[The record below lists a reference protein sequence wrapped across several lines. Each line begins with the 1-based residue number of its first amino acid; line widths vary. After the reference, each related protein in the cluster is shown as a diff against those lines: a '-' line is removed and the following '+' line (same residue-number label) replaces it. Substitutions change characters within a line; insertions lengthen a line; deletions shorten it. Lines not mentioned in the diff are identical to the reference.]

1 MNLFQSRCP
10 FFLKAIIAFGFILQL
25 SFSQLASLNFRP
37 ERLEQPIIIRKA
49 LSKEICHLKEL
60 DEMSYYCEPL
70 ENTTNAAYLQ
80 IDCELISKKDSQFLI
95 LGDCDQSF
103 NLNGDLTS
111 LNNCNKYLCDMEN
124 NPLNL
129 LIVKVSG
136 KTEYFHA
143 IEHFK
148 RNFRFKESTRS
159 MKLSPIPVHV
169 LYKKFQLFPDFTNK
183 STPWISPFYGKYI
196 AYYIGSEEHIP
207 TLDWVIQKFDN
218 SIFKNFLELKDKYE
232 IQNKENDIIS
242 TSETVYSISWLIST
256 IIETYWTR
264 GIDQQTIQ
272 QNQSF
277 HTETSS
283 FDTGLTYRTYCSLDF
298 SSFIFNMK
306 QYIDFAAGLNNSPS
320 YLTREV
326 KYINN
331 ENIKDIFL
339 YSRVDLDSFYLNYSP
354 NEISSDHS
362 NLSNDELF
370 NKPFPCNSKYKSI
383 QKLKKTAFDDYSSN
397 NVKKSLDSDLHKL
410 SKTVNEDILVLVNI
424 IYELISNY
432 IIGIYKKNP
441 ILVESSERLQR
452 YYKIYQKLFSRI
464 TEIKLEVDKVC
475 GRKAFK
481 IYSKNN
487 DGKKTI
493 ISSSSSNNNNN
504 NSTND
509 KNSTKSNK
517 NKHSDLDEENICSLR
532 YSMDVIKRLESIFFS
547 IHENYRY
554 VEQLRKNQLNSP
566 EYLLRSTY
574 CFSKALFENNYKDVP
589 NETIIKTVLINS
601 IIYKL
606 KKSTSKSIKSECLKD
621 LSSGDLSWLVDIES
635 NSQICESYSNCIFN
649 KESINQSVEIFTKL
663 KEIDQE
669 GGFHEKFALIKEMC
683 IYSDKILGLSLAR
696 NKDTE
701 SNNIDSDLTN
711 CQGFRLLQL
720 TLRTSQLQ
728 QEVVGFKFRITLV
741 DKIGNSYFI
750 PDSSTVNYLLI
761 NDFCMDPEITPLIQ
775 CNFDWV
781 AFQGLEELKKS
792 SKKEN
797 YKRITNSIILPDG
810 YTIYTPLYFKETT
823 DIDFISLSN
832 GVLFGRILSSE
843 TNPNPKLRLTYFN
856 GLPYPYHMNNED
868 LKRKICEKSPNKFTY
883 NPEYSNPQKILVLKI
898 SYESSPISII
908 VDDEYFENK
917 TLIRNSLIFKDKF
930 SVIET
935 PGLSIPL
942 TPCIIQIES
951 TLRSRSPCNS
961 ILFPYLMIQEFVNPL
976 GIENNNG
983 IINGNIVNSGTIS
996 SNNNNN
1002 SDKKNKSSS
1011 TPINTMDDIMYPT
1024 NLEGVLEKI
1033 LEIEPLA
1040 LNFIIS
1046 GRGYKFLKMI
1056 LKSNY
1061 YLGYHFLTT
1070 LVTFWTGGSKFRQHC
1085 DMHPGNILTRFP
1097 SSWKKYKWEKYLK
1110 SVLDHVDQRYF
1121 SIIDVDFSYESEMKI
1136 TNLEEDIERLP
1147 DKDPCNHPSV
1157 IENNSQVSRN
1167 DYERI
1172 MCFFCD
1178 SHMSLET
1185 FTEVISNSY
1194 PSKTIYYDLSTHY
1207 EDIMRIHNY
1216 TMNYCEKAK
1225 NMINEL
1231 KERGEDD
1238 LATGFKMIQNLRK
1251 VIWNSILGLERFDT
1265 FSVSGNELGNNDLF
1279 SRFLFS
1285 GSGPNLE
1292 SWLSLQKSSELKNK
1306 KELITRNLRRG
1317 DSIMDN
1323 ENSYLSNND
1332 DLKESVLVE
1341 KGLSLP
1347 VFPERIMPG
1356 MISSIPEQS
1365 LSFYCTAIS
1374 TRKLLN
1380 SPSLKF
1386 TDLVNFLL
1394 QRSSSEGYI
1403 RKIHFGSSFEEFEST
1418 KSKLESV
1425 EHSKLACMENYENK
1439 RIVMEMIPLIYS
1451 KADMV
1456 CPKDICTSVKHYD
1469 IFESIVLVYRYRLSH
1484 LISTAYHL
1492 GDTYSNFEDQMLSI
1506 KVWMVERKN
1515 EIGKDGLDL
1524 SIAEK
1529 KLLKLN
1535 EEQINSILEL
1545 YHFCIRDRFY
1555 SSLSYG
1561 QLKCKTIPEFEK
1573 YGEDSN
1579 GLLILEL
1586 SSISDRSSSNILFP
1600 WIYNSD
1606 FSIFESEFSF
1616 KDVNGI
1622 SVIGIVRPFDQGE
1635 GIENNNIKERKVFI
1649 HKGGKCIY
1657 NYNSRIDEYKA
1668 PPSITNKISEGHEH
1682 LYRNSFIGYDKMEI
1696 NSLTVFTLDE
1706 GKRISFYS
1714 WVKEIMNASTGFF
1727 QEKDLGLSGIGFSSI
1742 KKNYQIEL
1750 IILVG
1755 FVVKTFKS
1763 IWIPNP
1769 ECKHYSKF
1777 KTVCFPMFC
1786 GLSSK
1791 NIILNVG
1798 DNRRI
1803 RGVKFLF
1810 GQDIKVINA
1819 YNDVTGFNFEGS
1831 ELQLKGKSKSE
1842 LEELVSLSHILPHYC
1857 FGNNDQV
1864 NDMITVAST
1873 LEYLTTVIATD
1884 GALDPLKLFSSNVG
1898 DVYYRYFNMTL
1909 EEILGQV
1916 NRFCDILQAYSGSKS
1931 RVC

>member
-1 MNLFQSRCP
+1 MSRLQSRCP

-25 SFSQLASLNFRP
+25 SFCQLASLNYRP
-37 ERLEQPIIIRKA
+37 ERLEQPVIIRKA

-60 DEMSYYCEPL
+60 DEMSFYCEPL
-70 ENTTNAAYLQ
+70 ENTPNAAYLQ
-80 IDCELISKKDSQFLI
+80 VDCELISKKDSQFLI
-95 LGDCDQSF
+95 LGDCDQST
-103 NLNGDLTS
+103 NLNGDLIS
-111 LNNCNKYLCDMEN
+111 LNNCNKYLCDMEA

-143 IEHFK
+143 LDHFK
-148 RNFRFKESTRS
+148 RNFRFKESTRT
-159 MKLSPIPVHV
+159 MKLSPIPVHF
-169 LYKKFQLFPDFTNK
+169 LYKKFQLFPDLTNK
-183 STPWISPFYGKYI
+183 STPWISPFYGKYL

-207 TLDWVIQKFDN
+207 TLDWVLHKFDN
-218 SIFKNFLELKDKYE
+218 TIFKNFLELKDNYE
-232 IQNKENDIIS
+232 IQDKENDIIS

-264 GIDQQTIQ
+264 GIDQRARQP
-272 QNQSF
+272 F
-277 HTETSS
+277 HPETSS

-306 QYIDFAAGLNNSPS
+306 QYIDFAARLNESPS
-320 YLTREV
+320 YLTRQV
-326 KYINN
+326 KDASS

-370 NKPFPCNSKYKSI
+370 NKPFPCNSKYKSV

-397 NVKKSLDSDLHKL
+397 NVKKPLDSDLYKL
-410 SKTVNEDILVLVNI
+410 SKTVNEDVLVLVNI
-424 IYELISNY
+424 IYELFSSY

-441 ILVESSERLQR
+441 IIVESSERLQR

-475 GRKAFK
+475 GKKAFK
-481 IYSKNN
+481 VYSKNN
-487 DGKKTI
+487 SGKKTA
-493 ISSSSSNNNNN
+493 ISTSSSSNSSSFN
-504 NSTND
+504 NSSGD
-509 KNSTKSNK
+509 KNSTKPNK
-517 NKHSDLDEENICSLR
+517 SKHSDLDEENICSLR
-532 YSMDVIKRLESIFFS
+532 YSLDVVKRLESIFFS

-554 VEQLRKNQLNSP
+554 VEQLRKYQLNSP

-635 NSQICESYSNCIFN
+635 NSLICESYSTCMFN
-649 KESINQSVEIFTKL
+649 KESINQSVEIFTRL

-669 GGFHEKFALIKEMC
+669 GGFHEKSALIKEMC

-696 NKDTE
+696 GKDDTE
-701 SNNIDSDLTN
+701 PNHVDSSLTN

-781 AFQGLEELKKS
+781 AFQSLEELKKS
-792 SKKEN
+792 SRKDN
-797 YKRITNSIILPDG
+797 YTRTTNSIVLPDG
-810 YTIYTPLYFKETT
+810 YTIFTPLYFKETT

-832 GVLFGRILSSE
+832 GVLFGRILTSD
-843 TNPNPKLRLTYFN
+843 TNSNPKLRLTYFN

-951 TLRSRSPCNS
+951 TLRSKSPCNS

-976 GIENNNG
+976 GIEKNG
-983 IINGNIVNSGTIS
+983 GIVNGGTIGRNNS
-996 SNNNNN
+996 SNGD
-1002 SDKKNKSSS
+1002 SKSKSSS
-1011 TPINTMDDIMYPT
+1011 TPINTMDDIVYPT

-1040 LNFIIS
+1040 LNFIVS
-1046 GRGYKFLKMI
+1046 GRGHKFLKMI

-1097 SSWKKYKWEKYLK
+1097 SSWRKYKWEKYLK

-1185 FTEVISNSY
+1185 FAEVVSSSY
-1194 PSKTIYYDLSTHY
+1194 PSKTIYYDLSVHY
-1207 EDIMRIHNY
+1207 EDIMRVHNY

-1225 NMINEL
+1225 NMIEEL

-1238 LATGFKMIQNLRK
+1238 LATGFKMVQGLRK
-1251 VIWNSILGLERFDT
+1251 VIWNSILGLERSDT
-1265 FSVSGNELGNNDLF
+1265 VSGSELESNDLF

-1285 GSGPNLE
+1285 GSGPSLE
-1292 SWLSLQKSSELKNK
+1292 SWLSLQESSEPKNK
-1306 KELITRNLRRG
+1306 KESVTRNLRRG
-1317 DSIMDN
+1317 DSVVDN
-1323 ENSYLSNND
+1323 EDSSISNID
-1332 DLKESVLVE
+1332 DSFESSALV
-1341 KGLSLP
+1341 GRNVSLP

-1356 MISSIPEQS
+1356 MTSSIPEQS
-1365 LSFYCTAIS
+1365 LSFYCTAVS

-1394 QRSSSEGYI
+1394 QTSSSEGYI

-1425 EHSKLACMENYENK
+1425 EHLKSECMENNENK
-1439 RIVMEMIPLIYS
+1439 KIVMEMIPLIYS
-1451 KADMV
+1451 KVDMV
-1456 CPKDICTSVKHYD
+1456 CPKEICTSVRHYD
-1469 IFESIVLVYRYRLSH
+1469 IFESMVLVYRYQLSH

-1492 GDTYSNFEDQMLSI
+1492 EDTYSNFEDQMLRI

-1515 EIGKDGLDL
+1515 IAGKDGLNS

-1529 KLLKLN
+1529 RLLKLS
-1535 EEQINSILEL
+1535 EERINSILEL
-1545 YHFCIRDRFY
+1545 YHFCVRDRFY

-1573 YGEDSN
+1573 YGEDSH

-1586 SSISDRSSSNILFP
+1586 SSISDRSSSYILFP

-1616 KDVNGI
+1616 KDMNGMT
-1622 SVIGIVRPFDQGE
+1622 VIGTVRGFE
-1635 GIENNNIKERKVFI
+1635 GVENNSTKERRVFI

-1657 NYNSRIDEYKA
+1657 NFNSRIDEYKA
-1668 PPSITNKISEGHEH
+1668 PPSIVNKISEGHER

-1696 NSLTVFTLDE
+1696 SSLTAFTLDE
-1706 GKRISFYS
+1706 DKRISFYS
-1714 WVKEIMNASTGFF
+1714 WVMGIMNASTGFF
-1727 QEKDLGLSGIGFSSI
+1727 QEKDSGPGGIGFSAI
-1742 KKNYQIEL
+1742 KKNYQTEL

-1755 FVVKTFKS
+1755 FVVKMFKS

-1798 DNRRI
+1798 DNRRV

-1810 GQDIKVINA
+1810 GQDIKVMNA
-1819 YNDVTGFNFEGS
+1819 YNDITGSNSEGS
-1831 ELQLKGKSKSE
+1831 GFYLNREKSKFE
-1842 LEELVSLSHILPHYC
+1842 LEELASLSHVLPHYC
-1857 FGNNDQV
+1857 YGNNDQV

-1873 LEYLTTVIATD
+1873 LEYLTTVIATN

-1898 DVYYRYFNMTL
+1898 DIYYRYFNMTL
-1909 EEILGQV
+1909 EELLGEV

-1931 RVC
+1931 RIC